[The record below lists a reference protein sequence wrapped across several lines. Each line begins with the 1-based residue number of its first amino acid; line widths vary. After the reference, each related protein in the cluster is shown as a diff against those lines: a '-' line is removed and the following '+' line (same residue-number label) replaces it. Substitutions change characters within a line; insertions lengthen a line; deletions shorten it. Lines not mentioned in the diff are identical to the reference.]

1 MFKGKKGKVSEAS
14 INPEER
20 KFQTW
25 VFAVR
30 GSRMET
36 AWFHVLGFTV
46 QTLGLLTF
54 YFYRAQ
60 KKRETEPF
68 AHQVPKKTL
77 AAPSKGLCLRSSEAG
92 LGGLLATSYSSS
104 CPRKARPVRPATN

>member
-1 MFKGKKGKVSEAS
+1 MFKGKKGKVSKAS

-92 LGGLLATSYSSS
+92 RGGLLAISYSSS
-104 CPRKARPVRPATN
+104 CARKARPVRPATN